1 MSIDRGARSRLV
13 FQAEAYERR
22 TKLKGQRGGDLGPSG
37 IQVLRCIAFRF
48 LNLRKGHAWPGYDAL
63 QRATG
68 LARQTIAN
76 AIRRLERAGFMFVQR
91 RTRWEG
97 RKLIKLTNLYSF
109 PIEAPPPPSWES
121 LLGRHKPEE
130 SRILSF
136 EDWGD
141 TPLQRALKELG
152 DRIAEREAHEGSG

>member
-1 MSIDRGARSRLV
+1 MSIDRNGRARLV

-37 IQVLRCIAFRF
+37 IQLLRCIAFRF
-48 LNLRKGHAWPGYDAL
+48 LDLRKGHAWPGYDAL

-76 AIRRLERAGFMFVQR
+76 AISRLEETGFMFVQR

-109 PIEAPPPPSWES
+109 PIKAPPLPDWES
-121 LLGRHKPEE
+121 LLSRDKPED

-141 TPLQRALKELG
+141 SPLQRALNALG
-152 DRIAEREAHEGSG
+152 DRIAEKEAHEGSG